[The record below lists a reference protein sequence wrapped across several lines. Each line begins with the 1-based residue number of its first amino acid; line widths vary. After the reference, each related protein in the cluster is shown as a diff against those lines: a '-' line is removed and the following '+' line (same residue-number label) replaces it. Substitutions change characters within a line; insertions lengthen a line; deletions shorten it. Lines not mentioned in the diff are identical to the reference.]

1 MRKSIFRQITDMFKP
16 ATSKGSIRRYW
27 FSLLLVGS
35 IILIIGS
42 WTMSYG
48 QATLPVQAKRISD
61 NGDVFSID
69 FGSLPADTA
78 NRLAPHY
85 VEIDVGSNYGVWE
98 LEIYTNNFA
107 AQPSTTTW
115 GYQYGG
121 MKGAIAGNRA
131 PMVWQAYRITTTVSD
146 PPALLTGWTYL
157 KDKRDVDIPATPPPA
172 DESWAK
178 AHIDGY
184 TNIAYGGPDY
194 MNVVEPGTNGVP
206 DTDNKLVVYLGGLFG
221 SAAADTY
228 STVICFDLYHLAPQE
243 VPVISH
249 TPIQRIGIMG
259 NKIVFNADITD
270 NKSVESATIHY
281 KIGKGGKWQS
291 SAMALKGTPT
301 EKTATY
307 ILPPQA
313 VTGPCEIFYWLEALD
328 GEDNIGRW
336 KDEYSPQIIKVTQ
349 SIAEIVGPE
358 GGTAILP
365 DGNPEDG
372 EVMVD
377 ISEGALTNTTN
388 IRIEQITNLSKV
400 PGYTELE
407 DWEPVAIYNFTQ
419 EGTRF
424 KKPVTMNLLY
434 FDLDNNGKPEDW
446 KGKEMEFNESQ
457 LACYWWDG
465 FIWRLA
471 GGEVDRDKNIATV
484 KVSHFSYY
492 GLFKARPMGISEYR
506 PEERIITPAYVD
518 GKNDVAYFSGLSG
531 QNTTIRIYDITGK
544 KIRTI
549 DGEPYEW
556 DGRDEG
562 GNIVETGVY
571 IYQFKAN
578 VNGNRKLV
586 SGTIAVAK

>member
-1 MRKSIFRQITDMFKP
+1 MFK
-16 ATSKGSIRRYW
+16 AVTRKELTGILFS
-27 FSLLLVGS
+27 SLLLVGS

-42 WTMSYG
+42 LTMCYG
-48 QATLPVQAKRISD
+48 QATLSIQARNVSD
-61 NGDVFSID
+61 NSPRDRID
-69 FGSLPADTA
+69 FGQVTPGTQLGTPGQYIEIGYQSDESLWF
-78 NRLAPHY
+78 
-85 VEIDVGSNYGVWE
+85 ID
-98 LEIYTNNFA
+98 IYTDNTN
-107 AQPSTTTW
+107 W
-115 GYQYGG
+115 NGGGYQRGG
-121 MKGAIAGNRA
+121 LVTADGRQRA
-131 PMVWQAYRITTTVSD
+131 PLMWRVYDDVQPGGVPFNATDDWA
-146 PPALLTGWTYL
+146 WL
-157 KDKRDVDIPATPPPA
+157 KDKGDMADLDPRY
-172 DESWAK
+172 DESWAG
-178 AHIDGY
+178 AFDGGYVNICYGGAGY
-184 TNIAYGGPDY
+184 TNLAPYPNTNPSPDVRSASSPIY
-194 MNVVEPGTNGVP
+194 
-206 DTDNKLVVYLGGLFG
+206 VYLGGLFG
-221 SAAADTY
+221 SAGAGDY
-228 STVICFDLYHLAPQE
+228 STIISFDLYHLAPQE

-249 TPIQRIGIMG
+249 QPIEKIGIIG
-259 NKIVFNADITD
+259 NKIVFNATITD

-281 KIGKGGKWQS
+281 RIGKGGKWQNAGMS
-291 SAMALKGTPT
+291 LRGSPV
-301 EKTATY
+301 EKIATY
-307 ILPPQA
+307 VLPPQA
-313 VTGPCEIFYWLEALD
+313 VTGPGEILYWLEARD

-336 KDEYSPQIIKVTQ
+336 KDEYSPQMIKVTQ

-365 DGNPEDG
+365 DGNPDDG
-372 EVMVD
+372 EVMAD

-407 DWEPVAIYNFTQ
+407 DWEPVAIYNFTE

-424 KKPVTMNLLY
+424 KKPATMNLLY

-465 FIWRLA
+465 LIWRLA

-506 PEERIITPAYVD
+506 PKERIITPTCRD

-531 QNTTIRIYDITGK
+531 QATTIRIYDITGK
-544 KIRTI
+544 KIKTI

-556 DGRDEG
+556 DGKDEG
-562 GNIVETGVY
+562 GDIVETGVY

-578 VNGNRKLV
+578 VNGSRKLV

>member
-1 MRKSIFRQITDMFKP
+1 P
-16 ATSKGSIRRYW
+16 Y
-27 FSLLLVGS
+27 
-35 IILIIGS
+35 
-42 WTMSYG
+42 
-48 QATLPVQAKRISD
+48 P
-61 NGDVFSID
+61 N
-69 FGSLPADTA
+69 
-78 NRLAPHY
+78 
-85 VEIDVGSNYGVWE
+85 
-98 LEIYTNNFA
+98 TN
-107 AQPSTTTW
+107 
-115 GYQYGG
+115 
-121 MKGAIAGNRA
+121 
-131 PMVWQAYRITTTVSD
+131 
-146 PPALLTGWTYL
+146 
-157 KDKRDVDIPATPPPA
+157 PPPDVRQA
-172 DESWAK
+172 SSP
-178 AHIDGY
+178 IC
-184 TNIAYGGPDY
+184 
-194 MNVVEPGTNGVP
+194 
-206 DTDNKLVVYLGGLFG
+206 VYLGGLFG
-221 SAAADTY
+221 SAGAGEY
-228 STVICFDLYHLAPQE
+228 STIISFDLYHLAPQE

-259 NKIVFNADITD
+259 NKTVFEAKITD
-270 NKSVESATIHY
+270 DKSVESATIHY
-281 KIGKGGKWQS
+281 KIGKSGKWQS
-291 SAMALKGTPT
+291 AGMSLQGSPV
-301 EKTATY
+301 EKIATY
-307 ILPPQA
+307 VLPPQA
-313 VTGPCEIFYWLEALD
+313 VTGPCEISYWLEARD

-336 KDEYSPQIIKVTQ
+336 KDGYSPQIIEVTQ

-377 ISEGALTNTTN
+377 IPEGALSKETKIT
-388 IRIEQITNLSKV
+388 IEQITDLSRV
-400 PGYTELE
+400 PGYSEGW
-407 DWEPVAIYNFTQ
+407 DWEPVAIYNFTE

-465 FIWRLA
+465 ITWRPV
-471 GGEVDRDKNIATV
+471 GGKVDSDSNIATI
-484 KVSHFSYY
+484 KVNHFSYY

-556 DGRDEG
+556 DGRDED
-562 GNIVETGVY
+562 GNIVESGIY
-571 IYQFKAN
+571 IYQFKAD
-578 VNGNRKLV
+578 VDGKKRLV